1 MPSEPGGAPP
11 ASPRAERRLPGIAL
25 VFSFLR
31 SLQTYA
37 LPLLLLIFFSRGDG
51 YERWLL
57 IFLLPSMAFAVLRYF
72 TFTYSFGA
80 DDLVIR
86 SGLLFRQERHIPYSR
101 IQNVDLRQN
110 PLHRLAKVA
119 VVRLE
124 TGSGGEAEAE
134 IEVLHHAAIAEL
146 RAAIFGR
153 GGALGEAQGEAR
165 DNLPL
170 EAAASA
176 GESPGDGSLAATAA
190 RSAPLLELGAGELVL
205 RGLLTGRGWLLV
217 AAGLGL
223 AHQFDLLDFGDQ
235 LEHLQEQSYFG
246 ASFEVPQI
254 QIDSLADLAAFVR
267 GLFSLE
273 NLLLLLLF
281 VAAVLVAT
289 RLLSVVWTLATF
301 WGFRLSRRGQDLTSE
316 QGLITRISAT
326 LPRHRIQALELRV
339 GWLDGLFGR
348 AAVVAA
354 TAGRGLKRAEDG
366 ESPSSEQADLFL
378 APILRRDAAEDLMQN
393 VAPELFEGQLEW
405 HGFAAGTFGR
415 LFKKSLLILLPL
427 AILAGWLLGPV
438 FALPFALLLGFDW
451 VATRRYVARS
461 RWALGKQ
468 AIFWRSG
475 VFDEVSKVVP
485 LEKIQVVVLHSSPFD
500 RRRGTASVQVD
511 TAATDMMNPTLVL
524 PFLDAA
530 AARDLASR
538 LENETGRRSFRW

>member
-11 ASPRAERRLPGIAL
+11 ASPRAERRLPRIAL

-37 LPLLLLIFFSRGDG
+37 LPLLLLVFFSRGDG

-57 IFLLPSMAFAVLRYF
+57 IFLLPSMASAVLRYF

-134 IEVLHHAAIAEL
+134 IEVLHDAAIAEL

-153 GGALGEAQGEAR
+153 GEVLGGAPG
-165 DNLPL
+165 NLPLVPL
-170 EAAASA
+170 EAAAA
-176 GESPGDGSLAATAA
+176 GELATRDGSLAATA
-190 RSAPLLELGAGELVL
+190 RPAPLLELGAGELVL
-205 RGLLTGRGWLLV
+205 RGLLTGRGWLLI

-223 AHQFDLLDFGDQ
+223 AHQFDLFDFGDQ
-235 LEHLQEQSYFG
+235 LEHLQEQSFFG
-246 ASFEVPQI
+246 TSFSVPQI

-378 APILRRDAAEDLMQN
+378 APILRRNAAEGLMQE
-393 VAPELFEGQLEW
+393 VAPELFDGQLEW

-438 FALPFALLLGFDW
+438 FALPFALLLGYEW

-461 RWALGKQ
+461 RWALSKQ

-511 TAATDMMNPTLVL
+511 TAATDMINPTLVL